1 MAQLDKDP
9 PHPLDIALGQTVR
22 LRRRA
27 LRMSQQGLARSL
39 GISFQQVQ
47 KYERGLNRISFSR
60 LVEICHTLD
69 CTIADLTDGLDTDRA
84 NSRVL
89 DLSKLA
95 QTGADELLCAYENIP
110 TASQRRAVLDLAKT
124 LSGQS
129 IHRRAE
135 RLVAA

>member
-1 MAQLDKDP
+1 MPQINQDL

-27 LRMSQQGLARSL
+27 LRMSQQALADAI
-39 GISFQQVQ
+39 GVSFQQVQ
-47 KYERGLNRISFSR
+47 KYERGRNRISFSR

-89 DLSKLA
+89 DLSKLT
-95 QTGADELLCAYENIP
+95 QTGADELLCAYDNIP

-124 LSGQS
+124 LSGQPVN
-129 IHRRAE
+129 RRAE